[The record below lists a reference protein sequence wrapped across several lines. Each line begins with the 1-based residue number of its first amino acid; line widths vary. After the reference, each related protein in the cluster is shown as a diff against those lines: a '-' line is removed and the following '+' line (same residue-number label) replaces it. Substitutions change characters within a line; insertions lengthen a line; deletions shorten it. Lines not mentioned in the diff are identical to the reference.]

1 MGWMD
6 EQMVIK
12 KDRPLKD
19 GKIKWVD
26 RGWVERGMDT

>member
-6 EQMVIK
+6 GRMVIR
-12 KDRPLKD
+12 KDRHLKD

-26 RGWVERGMDT
+26 EGWVERGMDR